1 MSKNLEIY
9 YRIFGLTFGTL
20 LIGLLSLSVVN
31 AQPEGNVF
39 AYVRNA
45 NSSPMRGGVPGYKLA
60 TLTRVYQALIQ
71 ARGDMVHVP
80 PKLIMRKADQYVAW
94 MDAQEQ
100 VIGVEE
106 KAYDLCVSLGADSLR
121 AMAALLGHELTHFYE
136 KHDWNTRFAADNQ
149 ELGSSQIIQNLSA
162 GLSQETQA
170 DYLGG
175 FLALSAGY
183 DTYGILPR
191 LLPVIY
197 AAYQLPDSL
206 VSYPPLAERVQLAAL
221 ADERRQALTTVF
233 DLANNLHLIGAYQDA
248 GIYYQYLVQQFPSR
262 EMFNNAGVNYV
273 QAALLLFNP
282 TDFPY
287 LFPLE
292 TDLDSRLKVLQRAG
306 IDQRVS
312 HRDSLLALA
321 SDCFNRALMLDTDY
335 WPAKLNQAVL
345 EVLRD
350 DAEAAAF
357 HTSRLRRNR
366 PVEQQAQADV
376 LLGVIAALA
385 KDTTEALA
393 FWAAAQKQGNVL
405 ASLNS
410 QRIQG
415 SPQATLTAGMA
426 SRNNLAAPKIENY
439 ALNDYLRNPQIDRQV
454 EVDPTTLGASWQKG
468 RSTVYI
474 HYADEG
480 KRYGV
485 FQVTADANA
494 CVLNN
499 PCLVGKSLEFL
510 EKQYGPPG
518 RLVATPQGSVAVY
531 PALKAMWI
539 ADQQGVIT
547 QYCVFSTEKLK

>member
-1 MSKNLEIY
+1 MSKNLEKY
-9 YRIFGLTFGTL
+9 YRIPGLSCGIL
-20 LIGLLSLSVVN
+20 LIVLISLSTLS
-31 AQPEGNVF
+31 AQPEENVF

-45 NSSPMRGGVPGYKLA
+45 NSSPLRGGVPGYKLA
-60 TLTRVYQALIQ
+60 TLSQVYQALIQ

-94 MDAQEQ
+94 MDAKEQ

-191 LLPVIY
+191 LLPAIY
-197 AAYQLPDSL
+197 AAYELPDSL
-206 VSYPPLAERVQLAAL
+206 VSYPPLQERVQLAEL

-282 TDFPY
+282 ADFPY

-312 HRDSLLALA
+312 RRDSLLALA
-321 SDCFNRALMLDTDY
+321 SDCFNRALMLDNDY

-350 DAEAAAF
+350 DVEAAAF

-366 PVEQQAQADV
+366 PMEQQAQADV

-385 KDTTEALA
+385 KDTTEALEY
-393 FWAAAQKQGNVL
+393 WSAAQKQGNVL
-405 ASLNS
+405 ATLNL

-415 SPQATLTAGMA
+415 SAQASLTGTM
-426 SRNNLAAPKIENY
+426 NNLTAPKIENY
-439 ALNDYLRNPQIDRQV
+439 SLGEYLRNPQIDRQV
-454 EVDPTTLGASWQKG
+454 EVNATSLGASWQKG
-468 RSTVYI
+468 RSTIYI

-499 PCLVGKSLEFL
+499 PCLVGKSLESL

-539 ADQQGVIT
+539 ADQQGVIK